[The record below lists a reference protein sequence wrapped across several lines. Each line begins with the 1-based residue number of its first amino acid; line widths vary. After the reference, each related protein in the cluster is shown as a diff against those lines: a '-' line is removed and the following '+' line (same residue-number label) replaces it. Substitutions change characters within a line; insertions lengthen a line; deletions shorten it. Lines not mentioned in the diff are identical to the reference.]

1 MNNLKRNLL
10 KNLLFFLIL
19 LIPIGCS
26 SISQNT
32 QLSSKETIVIQDNF
46 NIEGKFKLSNLDSK
60 ETGYFV
66 ISKTLNTVSLTLGK
80 NYLLP
85 EENFLFDIREQI
97 DFDDLFDEIEL
108 GFELPRLNA
117 NELIQ
122 LFLGTKSSNIERK
135 NLLINMDFENS
146 KTSPSRIVVYEKDF
160 ELTLLV
166 KEIWKN

>member
-10 KNLLFFLIL
+10 KNLLSFLIL

-97 DFDDLFDEIEL
+97 DFGNLFDEIEL

-146 KTSPSRIVVYEKDF
+146 KTSPSRIVIYEKDF
-160 ELTLLV
+160 ELTLFV

>member
-146 KTSPSRIVVYEKDF
+146 KTSPSRIVIYEKDF

-166 KEIWKN
+166 KEIWNN

>member
-135 NLLINMDFENS
+135 NLLINMDFEKS
-146 KTSPSRIVVYEKDF
+146 KTSPSRIVIYEKDF

>member
-146 KTSPSRIVVYEKDF
+146 KTSPSRIVIYEKDF

>member
-97 DFDDLFDEIEL
+97 DFGNLFDEIEL

-122 LFLGTKSSNIERK
+122 LFLGTKASNIERK

-146 KTSPSRIVVYEKDF
+146 KTSPSRIVIYEKDF

>member
-146 KTSPSRIVVYEKDF
+146 KTSPTRIVIYEKDF

>member
-97 DFDDLFDEIEL
+97 DFGNLFDEIEL

-146 KTSPSRIVVYEKDF
+146 KTSPSRIVIYEKDF